1 MYIYIYRTRYRTLRL
16 VMMIG
21 HIKTIK
27 VLEAYALAG
36 FHRARPK
43 TLSALE
49 VNVLAGWLM
58 AKGKARA
65 LAGRLRWVA

>member
-1 MYIYIYRTRYRTLRL
+1 
-16 VMMIG
+16 MMIG